1 MLGEYNVPRYLTAFN
16 KRIEPL
22 LVVFSPKIREEILV
36 EDPEKRPYFT
46 KTQTQLV
53 RGFPRRDGDQ
63 DNIDEVLTLSDG
75 EIAFWRHREI
85 DPYYMYLDSTMELVN
100 GEYIVKNKDLI
111 YGDYEVKTQI
121 PKDELYEMDEN
132 GDYLIYSL

>member
-1 MLGEYNVPRYLTAFN
+1 M
-16 KRIEPL
+16 I
-22 LVVFSPKIREEILV
+22 

-75 EIAFWRHREI
+75 EIAFWRHREV
-85 DPYYMYLDSTMELVN
+85 DPYYMYLDGTMELVN
-100 GEYIVKNKDLI
+100 GEYVSKNKDLM

-121 PKDELYEMDEN
+121 PKDELYEVDEN
-132 GDYLIYSL
+132 GDYLIYTL